1 MVGGSLGIIVT
12 FISFAWAPDLMSQEV
27 PNTGH
32 NQLLGKAVAVLS
44 IVLLQVAIQPVQV
57 GLRALIIDICPPQ
70 QQNQASAWVA
80 RMIGVGN
87 ILGQLAGS
95 TNIPKYFPFLA
106 KTQLKD
112 LCIFSSSF
120 LFLAVTVL
128 CISIEEKDPSNSRL
142 SRRDSLDKA
151 VGLVEVLVVIK
162 KLPKEIVNVWSI
174 QFFSW
179 MGWFPFI
186 TYITTFFDY
195 ISMPIFPF

>member
-1 MVGGSLGIIVT
+1 VAIVIAFVGL
-12 FISFAWAPDLMSQEV
+12 AWAPDLMSQEV
-27 PNTGH
+27 PSTRK
-32 NQLLGKAVAVLS
+32 NQFLGKAVAVLS
-44 IVLLQVAIQPVQV
+44 IILLQIAIQPVQV

-70 QQNQASAWVA
+70 QQNQASAWIA

-95 TNIPKYFPFLA
+95 TNIPKRFPFLA

-112 LCIFSSSF
+112 VCILSSLL

-128 CISIEEKDPSNSRL
+128 CISIKEKDPNDSNL
-142 SRRDSLDKA
+142 SRQDSRDQ
-151 VGLVEVLVVIK
+151 GGGFMEVLVTIR
-162 KLPKEIVNVWSI
+162 KLPKEIMDVWSI

-186 TYITTFFDY
+186 SYITTFFDD
-195 ISMPIFPF
+195 ISMSISPFHM